1 MNARPMPRNTQ
12 PSGRRFP
19 RGALVSISLEI
30 LMSTLIHS
38 VKTACEGEGTAFEIA
53 LAAFA
58 VAALAGNARYFFA

>member
-1 MNARPMPRNTQ
+1 
-12 PSGRRFP
+12 
-19 RGALVSISLEI
+19 
-30 LMSTLIHS
+30 MSTLIHS